1 MNTIGRGNEGW
12 FVVVSVTLML
22 CVGVL
27 LTGGVGELLSVIDST
42 LMGIVR
48 DAAAWLRS
56 VT

>member
-12 FVVVSVTLML
+12 FVVVSVSLML
-22 CVGVL
+22 CVGAL

-42 LMGIVR
+42 LMGMVR
-48 DAAAWLRS
+48 DFGTWLKS

>member
-22 CVGVL
+22 CVWAL

-42 LMGIVR
+42 LMGMVR
-48 DAAAWLRS
+48 DFGTWLRS